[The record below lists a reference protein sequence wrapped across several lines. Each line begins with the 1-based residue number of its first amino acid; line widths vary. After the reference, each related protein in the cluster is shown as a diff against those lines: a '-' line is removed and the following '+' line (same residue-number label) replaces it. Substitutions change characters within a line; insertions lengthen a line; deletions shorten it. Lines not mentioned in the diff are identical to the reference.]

1 MAVPAS
7 GLEAPSTSLSSADTR
22 PRCRLFRRAFPGKER
37 EYPYLMQ
44 PDGSFTPDAR
54 PYGGKT
60 LIMYLVVAMC
70 LMAALI
76 LVCPEQFTDT

>member
-1 MAVPAS
+1 
-7 GLEAPSTSLSSADTR
+7 
-22 PRCRLFRRAFPGKER
+22 
-37 EYPYLMQ
+37 MQ